1 MKPMT
6 FHDTL
11 TPAPHPTAGIESDV
25 LKKVSKEMNQT
36 AERRGTVTQMEAN
49 DDIATMDL
57 EVLAKNLGTHLEKGM
72 TSSAAAQRAAA
83 EGPNELKKPPVPGL
97 LLLFVM
103 QLTNLIIMLLSASAV
118 ASIIVNASGSRSDEA
133 ISYVEGIAIFV
144 IVILNAG
151 IAAWTENAANSAL
164 AALAKMSQ
172 PTSSVVRDGKL
183 LENPPLDSTAIV
195 RGDIVLLQVGD
206 IVPADM
212 RLIES
217 SELKVNEM
225 LLTGEPDDVA
235 KSFKIKKSAKHG
247 GEAKLTPDSMVFSS
261 CQVTNGS
268 ARGVITS
275 IGMNTRVGEIAGMLL
290 GKEKKSMGC
299 LPDTSD
305 SQTPLQVSLQKLGEK
320 IGFMAIRICA
330 TVFLIGTFV
339 TETRD
344 PMDPSKPPWLVMILI
359 SVTLAVAAIPEGIP
373 LCVTISLSKGCDSM
387 VKENVLVRRLAAVE
401 TLGSASVV
409 CTDKTGTL
417 TEGKMTMV
425 KMFTA
430 NKLFE
435 VSGKGFDPTIG
446 GVSLDGKDMKSDPT
460 VRSTLL
466 SAALCCNTRL
476 VKEYDEALK
485 DEFWRPKGNSSEA
498 PIVVAAAKVGFWE
511 DKLAGEFPRSLE
523 VPFSSSRKMMMT
535 CSKMDRA
542 TLGDGGVSL
551 PEGTKLL
558 AVVKGAPNY
567 IIDSCTT
574 WLTPEGTEAKLTEEV
589 KASTMQVIDD
599 LSGQALRVLAVAVK
613 PMPKFPFDEK
623 DEDLSS
629 DDKFKAILN
638 TGLHFMGLVASI
650 DPERDGVK
658 QAVKDAN
665 AGNIRVVMITGDY
678 LMTAKAIAHN
688 IRILKNAAEARE
700 EGMEAD
706 DDNVA
711 ALDCGRLR
719 PNGDYLSESGIDAL
733 TNRTKVFARAKPE
746 DKLEIVKSLQR
757 QGLVCAMT
765 GDGVNDAPALNK
777 ADIGVAMGIQGTE
790 VAKGASD
797 MVLTDDNFCSI
808 VQAVEKGRVIY
819 AGIQKF
825 VAFIMSVHIGE
836 VLQIFAC
843 ICADIP
849 SMRTPLQILFLILV
863 TDLPPAIALGM
874 EPGQPGIMRDRPRP
888 KKQPVML
895 MWMWQSTIVNGL
907 ILTVTVILCY
917 IIALNHYVGDVFQDA
932 VSARIAA
939 EKFSNL
945 SELPDYDV
953 CRTTSD
959 GADRGYDSCL
969 APDLGDDSLAGLGVG
984 CEWNGYI
991 CMGKTAYQLVQAR
1004 TTAFICVVWAENL
1017 RAYSSRT
1024 FDRPVFENTF
1034 SNVAMQKAITLAQI
1048 ALYLVIFLP
1057 GLSYPIFEL
1066 QGALV
1071 LDWGMWVGIGIAWL
1085 CIFLCELYK
1094 FVCKEQ
1100 IKNFRERVKK
1110 HA

>member
-1 MKPMT
+1 MASMASR
-6 FHDTL
+6 DVL
-11 TPAPHPTAGIESDV
+11 TPQNLPPAPHV
-25 LKKVSKEMNQT
+25 LD
-36 AERRGTVTQMEAN
+36 RRGSVTEMEVN

-72 TSSAAAQRAAA
+72 TSAAASQRAAA

-172 PTSSVVRDGKL
+172 PTSSVERDGKL

-290 GKEKKSMGC
+290 GTEKKTMGC

-320 IGFMAIRICA
+320 IGFMAIGVCA
-330 TVFLIGTFV
+330 TVFIIGTFV
-339 TETRD
+339 TQTRD
-344 PMDPSKPPWLVMILI
+344 PTDPSKPPWLVMILI

-430 NKLFE
+430 NKLYE
-435 VSGKGFDPTIG
+435 VSGKGFDPTHG
-446 GVSLDGKDMKSDPT
+446 GVSLNGQDSKNDPA

-476 VKEYDEALK
+476 AKEYDESLK
-485 DEFWRPKGNSSEA
+485 EEFWRPKGNSSEA

-511 DKLAGEFPRSLE
+511 SELGKQYPRSLE

-535 CSKMDRA
+535 VSKMDRA

-551 PEGTKLL
+551 PEGTKIL

-574 WLTPEGTEAKLTEEV
+574 WLTPDGKEAPLTESV
-589 KASTMQVIDD
+589 KKSTMAVIDD
-599 LSGQALRVLAVAVK
+599 L
-613 PMPKFPFDEK
+613 P
-623 DEDLSS
+623 
-629 DDKFKAILN
+629 
-638 TGLHFMGLVASI
+638 
-650 DPERDGVK
+650 
-658 QAVKDAN
+658 
-665 AGNIRVVMITGDY
+665 
-678 LMTAKAIAHN
+678 
-688 IRILKNAAEARE
+688 
-700 EGMEAD
+700 
-706 DDNVA
+706 
-711 ALDCGRLR
+711 
-719 PNGDYLSESGIDAL
+719 
-733 TNRTKVFARAKPE
+733 
-746 DKLEIVKSLQR
+746 
-757 QGLVCAMT
+757 
-765 GDGVNDAPALNK
+765 
-777 ADIGVAMGIQGTE
+777 
-790 VAKGASD
+790 
-797 MVLTDDNFCSI
+797 
-808 VQAVEKGRVIY
+808 
-819 AGIQKF
+819 
-825 VAFIMSVHIGE
+825 
-836 VLQIFAC
+836 
-843 ICADIP
+843 
-849 SMRTPLQILFLILV
+849 
-863 TDLPPAIALGM
+863 
-874 EPGQPGIMRDRPRP
+874 
-888 KKQPVML
+888 
-895 MWMWQSTIVNGL
+895 
-907 ILTVTVILCY
+907 
-917 IIALNHYVGDVFQDA
+917 
-932 VSARIAA
+932 
-939 EKFSNL
+939 
-945 SELPDYDV
+945 
-953 CRTTSD
+953 
-959 GADRGYDSCL
+959 
-969 APDLGDDSLAGLGVG
+969 
-984 CEWNGYI
+984 
-991 CMGKTAYQLVQAR
+991 
-1004 TTAFICVVWAENL
+1004 
-1017 RAYSSRT
+1017 
-1024 FDRPVFENTF
+1024 
-1034 SNVAMQKAITLAQI
+1034 
-1048 ALYLVIFLP
+1048 
-1057 GLSYPIFEL
+1057 
-1066 QGALV
+1066 
-1071 LDWGMWVGIGIAWL
+1071 
-1085 CIFLCELYK
+1085 
-1094 FVCKEQ
+1094 
-1100 IKNFRERVKK
+1100 
-1110 HA
+1110 

>member
-118 ASIIVNASGSRSDEA
+118 ASIIVNGTGSRANEA

-151 IAAWTENAANSAL
+151 IAAWTENSANSAL
-164 AALAKMSQ
+164 AALAKMYQ

-195 RGDIVLLQVGD
+195 RGDIVLFQVGD

-235 KSFKIKKSAKHG
+235 KSFKIKKKSSHG

-268 ARGVITS
+268 ARGVITA

-290 GKEKKSMGC
+290 GTEKKTMGC

-320 IGFMAIRICA
+320 IGFMAIAVCA

-417 TEGKMTMV
+417 TEGKMAMV

-430 NKLFE
+430 NKLYE
-435 VSGKGFDPTIG
+435 VSGKGFDPTHG
-446 GVSLDGKDMKSDPT
+446 GVSLNGQDSKNDPA

-476 VKEYDEALK
+476 AKEYDEALK

-574 WLTPEGTEAKLTEEV
+574 WLTPEGTEAKLTEDV
-589 KASTMQVIDD
+589 KASTMAVIDD
-599 LSGQALRVLAVAVK
+599 LSSQALRVLAVAAK
-613 PMPKFPFDEK
+613 PMPKFPFDEN

-629 DDKFKAILN
+629 DDKFKAILK

-790 VAKGASD
+790 VAKGAAD
-797 MVLTDDNFCSI
+797 MILKDDNFCSI
-808 VQAVEKGRVIY
+808 VTAVEKGRVIY
-819 AGIQKF
+819 SGIQKF

-874 EPGQPGIMRDRPRP
+874 EKQSAGILQERPRP
-888 KKQPVML
+888 K
-895 MWMWQSTIVNGL
+895 T
-907 ILTVTVILCY
+907 
-917 IIALNHYVGDVFQDA
+917 
-932 VSARIAA
+932 
-939 EKFSNL
+939 EK
-945 SELPDYDV
+945 
-953 CRTTSD
+953 
-959 GADRGYDSCL
+959 
-969 APDLGDDSLAGLGVG
+969 
-984 CEWNGYI
+984 
-991 CMGKTAYQLVQAR
+991 
-1004 TTAFICVVWAENL
+1004 
-1017 RAYSSRT
+1017 
-1024 FDRPVFENTF
+1024 
-1034 SNVAMQKAITLAQI
+1034 
-1048 ALYLVIFLP
+1048 
-1057 GLSYPIFEL
+1057 
-1066 QGALV
+1066 LV
-1071 LDWGMWVGIGIAWL
+1071 LPWMWVGIYVSGSILTVCALIVYCCLLLFFIGETNLTTIADMINEE
-1085 CIFLCELYK
+1085 CDGHIHGCTD
-1094 FVCKEQ
+1094 
-1100 IKNFRERVKK
+1100 
-1110 HA
+1110 